1 MSAACAVF
9 YYAWVVFLHV
19 CNTHNFRLLWH
30 LDVTSWTRP
39 NCLLISRN
47 DAFPSSRYFDL
58 ARHTQKLSND
68 VQHIST
74 GRIIK
79 SNPLQVTIWLDKWE
93 TLNGMKK
100 INAYCLK
107 ALGNKENLCKNVK
120 RGYLFLRFFEIL
132 QNLNF
137 DSEIDCMTLE
147 GTISLLITQ
156 CFRKGNG
163 PFILS

>member
-1 MSAACAVF
+1 
-9 YYAWVVFLHV
+9 
-19 CNTHNFRLLWH
+19 
-30 LDVTSWTRP
+30 
-39 NCLLISRN
+39 
-47 DAFPSSRYFDL
+47 
-58 ARHTQKLSND
+58 
-68 VQHIST
+68 
-74 GRIIK
+74 
-79 SNPLQVTIWLDKWE
+79 
-93 TLNGMKK
+93 MKK

-137 DSEIDCMTLE
+137 DSETDCMTLE